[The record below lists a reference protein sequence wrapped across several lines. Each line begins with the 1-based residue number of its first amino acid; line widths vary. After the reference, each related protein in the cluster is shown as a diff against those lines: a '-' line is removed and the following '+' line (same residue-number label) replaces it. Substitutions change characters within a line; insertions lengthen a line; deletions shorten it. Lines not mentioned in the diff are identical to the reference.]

1 MWYPWTKPGP
11 SRAPPVFP
19 PDFGTY
25 EPLLA
30 DVLDDPDIRRLMA
43 CDGVAMTDLVALI
56 GRTRK
61 RLQ

>member
-1 MWYPWTKPGP
+1 MSYPWTKPDP
-11 SRAPPVFP
+11 SRAPPICP
-19 PDFGTY
+19 PYLGTY

-30 DVLDDPDIRRLMA
+30 DVLDDPDILHRMA

-56 GRTRK
+56 GRARK